1 MKLERVAIIVP
12 ALLLLLTWLML
23 SGLNLNSARYD
34 RQLRAIGE
42 FSRFERALNREVL
55 TARVGLSRNYDALVY
70 MTGLLDQSLDRLREE
85 AGTDP
90 EEKPAIEA
98 LAARAAEEED
108 LIEQFKSRNALL
120 QNSLAYF
127 GILSARL
134 AASDDT
140 ALVAVATK
148 LSTAML
154 RLTLDTS
161 ETTAR
166 EVQGQLSDLASLQP
180 RRSDVNFIQATLA
193 HGGLLHDLLPST
205 DAILKALIDTARNPE
220 QDAVRSLILKRQLA
234 ARISAREYRV
244 FLYAISLTLLGVL
257 VYFGLQLRAR
267 AITLRRRAA
276 FDHVIA
282 RISARFI
289 NSQQNEI
296 SAHVQCALE
305 ELARYVGA
313 DRAYFVVAG
322 EPVDAYHWLGAGATL
337 PDGWPERALDLAS
350 SFDRGNDNIIHIP
363 RDRASHSYEKTGLPV
378 GVGLHGWLCIANMWG
393 ELNTIL
399 AFDGLHSCP
408 TRDIEAALLR
418 MAFDV
423 IANAVGRIKLEQEK
437 ERLEMNLEQARRLE
451 TIGTFASGIAHNF
464 NNIVAAILGYA
475 EMAAAR
481 VVSGSRP
488 ASHLAE
494 IRRAGERAREL
505 VEQILTFGSRDDRRR
520 ERINVKALIAETRS
534 LLAASLPPHVG
545 IVVRETSE
553 PTVVSAEP
561 AQLQQVI
568 LNVCNNAAQAMD
580 EPGVIT
586 IQLGLREIIYG
597 SRTGHGEVGPGRFI
611 VVTISDPGRGMDE
624 GTLERIFEPFFT
636 TRFEGNGLGLA
647 TAREIVREHD
657 GTIEVQSTVGAGT
670 RFEIWLPSAPSNEPV
685 SAQSSPIIAGRGDGE
700 TILLLETDR
709 ARLLRYE
716 EVLAALGYEPVGFT
730 TPTEAIEAC
739 ASARARFDAALI
751 CHQPG
756 TTSALDFAGTLHGVA
771 PTLPII
777 LATPSARD
785 LGAPLLA
792 ASGIF
797 DVVRYPVTSAELS
810 SVLSRCVAA
819 PIAPLL
825 QQDALSSRNNSD
837 RRAHAVVGGEFCRS
851 KE

>member
-1 MKLERVAIIVP
+1 M
-12 ALLLLLTWLML
+12 
-23 SGLNLNSARYD
+23 
-34 RQLRAIGE
+34 
-42 FSRFERALNREVL
+42 
-55 TARVGLSRNYDALVY
+55 
-70 MTGLLDQSLDRLREE
+70 
-85 AGTDP
+85 
-90 EEKPAIEA
+90 
-98 LAARAAEEED
+98 
-108 LIEQFKSRNALL
+108 IEQFKSRNALL

-134 AASDDT
+134 AASDDA

-148 LSTAML
+148 LSTGML

-166 EVQGQLSDLASLQP
+166 EVQDQLSDLASLQP
-180 RRSDVNFIQATLA
+180 RLSDAKLVQATLA
-193 HGGLLHDLLPST
+193 HGRLLHDLLPST
-205 DAILKALIDTARNPE
+205 DASLKALIDAAGNPE
-220 QDAVRSLILKRQLA
+220 QDVVRSLILKRQLA
-234 ARISAREYRV
+234 ARVSAREYRV

-257 VYFGLQLRAR
+257 VYFGMQLRAR
-267 AITLRRRAA
+267 AIALRRRAA
-276 FDHVIA
+276 FEHMIA

-289 NSQQNEI
+289 NLQQNEI
-296 SAHVQCALE
+296 AAHVQWALE
-305 ELARYVGA
+305 ELAQHVGA
-313 DRAYFVVAG
+313 DRAYFVAAG
-322 EPVDAYHWLGAGATL
+322 EPIDAYHWLGAGATL
-337 PDGWPERALDLAS
+337 PEGWPQRALDLAS
-350 SFDRGNDNIIHIP
+350 SFDRSNDNIIHIP
-363 RDRASHSYEKTGLPV
+363 GDRASYEKANLPV

-393 ELNTIL
+393 KLNTIL
-399 AFDGLHSCP
+399 AFDGLHSCCP

-451 TIGTFASGIAHNF
+451 TIGAFASGIAHNF

-520 ERINVKALIAETRS
+520 EPVNVKALIAETRS
-534 LLAASLPPHVG
+534 LLAASLPSHVD

-597 SRTGHGEVGPGRFI
+597 SRTGHGQVGPGRFI

-670 RFEIWLPSAPSNEPV
+670 RFEIWLPSAPSNESVSVQSAPV
-685 SAQSSPIIAGRGDGE
+685 IAGRGDGE

-785 LGAPLLA
+785 LGAPSLA

-825 QQDALSSRNNSD
+825 QQDAVSSRNKSD
-837 RRAHAVVGGEFCRS
+837 RCAHALIGGEFCHS

>member
-1 MKLERVAIIVP
+1 MKVERVAIIVP

-23 SGLNLNSARYD
+23 SGLNLNSDRYD
-34 RQLRAIGE
+34 RQLRAIGD

-55 TARVGLSRNYDALVY
+55 TARVGLSRNYDSLVR
-70 MTGLLDQSLDRLREE
+70 TTDLLDQSLDRLREE
-85 AGTDP
+85 AGTDS

-108 LIEQFKSRNALL
+108 LIEQFKSKNALL

-134 AASDDT
+134 AASDDA
-140 ALVAVATK
+140 ALVAAATK

-166 EVQGQLSDLASLQP
+166 EVQDQLSDLASLQP
-180 RRSDVNFIQATLA
+180 RPRDVNFIQAILA
-193 HGGLLHDLLPST
+193 HGELLHDLLPST
-205 DAILKALIDTARNPE
+205 DASLKALIDTASNPE
-220 QDAVRSLILKRQLA
+220 QDAVRSLILKLQLA
-234 ARISAREYRV
+234 ARGSAREYRV
-244 FLYAISLTLLGVL
+244 FLYAISLTLLGIL

-267 AITLRRRAA
+267 AIALRRRAA
-276 FDHVIA
+276 FEHMIA

-296 SAHVQCALE
+296 AAHVQSALE
-305 ELARYVGA
+305 ELAQYVGA
-313 DRAYFVVAG
+313 DRAYFVAAG
-322 EPVDAYHWLGAGATL
+322 EPIDAYHWLGTGATL
-337 PDGWPERALDLAS
+337 PERWPQRALDLAS

-363 RDRASHSYEKTGLPV
+363 RDKVSYEKANLPV
-378 GVGLHGWLCIANMWG
+378 DVGLRGWLCIANMWG
-393 ELNTIL
+393 KLNTIL
-399 AFDGLHSCP
+399 AFDGLHSGP
-408 TRDIEAALLR
+408 VRDIEAALLR

-451 TIGTFASGIAHNF
+451 TIGAFASGIAHNF

-520 ERINVKALIAETRS
+520 ERVNVKALIAETRS
-534 LLAASLPPHVG
+534 LLAASLPSHVD
-545 IVVRETSE
+545 IVVRETSQ

-561 AQLQQVI
+561 VQLQQVI

-624 GTLERIFEPFFT
+624 ATLERIFEPFFT

-647 TAREIVREHD
+647 TAREIVREHE
-657 GTIEVQSTVGAGT
+657 GTIEVQSTVGVGT

-685 SAQSSPIIAGRGDGE
+685 SVQGAPVVAGRGDGE
-700 TILLLETDR
+700 TILLLETDC

-756 TTSALDFAGTLHGVA
+756 TTSALDFAGTLHSVA

-785 LGAPLLA
+785 LGAPSLA
-792 ASGIF
+792 ASGVF
-797 DVVRYPVTSAELS
+797 DIVRYPVTSAELS

-819 PIAPLL
+819 PIIPLL
-825 QQDALSSRNNSD
+825 HQNAVSSRNKSD
-837 RRAHAVVGGEFCRS
+837 YCANAVTGGEFRRS